1 MLGIKKLDRYIL
13 QKFLLIFVGAF
24 FICQFVFMMQF
35 TWRYV
40 DELIGKGLS
49 MEILAQFFWYMGLT
63 LVPQA
68 LPLAILLASL
78 ITFGNFGESFE
89 LTATKAAGVSLLRIM
104 RPLGI
109 VALLMTGV
117 SFYFQNSTSTEAQV
131 NLRTLLFSMK
141 QQSPAVEIPEG
152 VFYNGVPNIN
162 LFVQKKNA
170 ETGMLYQTII
180 YKTDQG
186 FEKAQIVLADSAR
199 LEMTADKLHLK
210 LDLWNGEQFQ
220 ALQSDGG
227 ANMLSN
233 NNGEP
238 YDRETFNYKQLLID
252 FDSNFNLMD
261 KELLTGMPQ
270 AKNMKQIE
278 HSVDS
283 MEHEL
288 DSVGRAY
295 YADLNRS
302 YYRIR
307 SLRRADSLQLAAI
320 LQGKVKRKSS
330 GQVTKIPTVASI
342 EANASNIEMEN
353 ARQLARSTVRSMQS
367 DLEWK
372 TMVVSDGDYNIRRH
386 WVEWHQKMTLS
397 LACIIFFFVG
407 APLGAI
413 IRKGGLGMPTVISVA
428 IFIFWYIINTS
439 SMKMARDGSINMAL
453 GMWIS
458 TLVIA
463 PFGIFITYKANR
475 DSVVFNLDAYRS
487 LLFRWLGIRTKR
499 HLVRKEVIIEDPR
512 MDLVPGWLDALRED
526 CRAYNQR
533 KQLLRAPNYVQT
545 FFRYEQ
551 DEAAKQIR
559 DRIESLVEELS
570 NSRDSKVLAL
580 LNEFPSIYAAAHT
593 SPFHSHRANVL
604 AGIFFPLGLI
614 LWFRIWRFRLRLLRD
629 LRITVRTCDQLDQV
643 ISGRREEVND
653 GMAPDAEQLASR
665 RFRKRMRR
673 VVKGAVV
680 VLFLALLA
688 TIVWNGWKR
697 QKHQRAKAQTEQANR
712 PGSNPNRTPYR
723 PTGHDRHSG
732 TPPNRSGCNSRKER
746 PKPIRPCGRRPTGP
760 RIRPGRRAYGGR
772 NVVRW
777 RHLPPNSTRFRTDNP
792 TPERHYPPDRVSN
805 PADSTSCP
813 P

>member
-320 LQGKVKRKSS
+320 LQGKVQRKSS
-330 GQVTKIPTVASI
+330 GQVTKVPTVASI

-593 SPFHSHRANVL
+593 SPFYSHRANVL

-629 LRITVRTCDQLDQV
+629 LRITVHTCDQLDQV

-653 GMAPDAEQLASR
+653 GMAPDTEQLASR

-673 VVKGAVV
+673 VVKGGVV

-712 PGSNPNRTPYR
+712 PGDSASSKGNSPS
-723 PTGHDRHSG
+723 DF
-732 TPPNRSGCNSRKER
+732 RSSS
-746 PKPIRPCGRRPTGP
+746 PMLP
-760 RIRPGRRAYGGR
+760 
-772 NVVRW
+772 VR
-777 RHLPPNSTRFRTDNP
+777 
-792 TPERHYPPDRVSN
+792 
-805 PADSTSCP
+805 
-813 P
+813 

>member
-89 LTATKAAGVSLLRIM
+89 LTATKAAGVSLLRVM

-330 GQVTKIPTVASI
+330 GQVTKVPTVASI

-533 KQLLRAPNYVQT
+533 KQLLHAPNYVQT

-593 SPFHSHRANVL
+593 SPFHSHRGNVL

-643 ISGRREEVND
+643 ISGRREDVND

-665 RFRKRMRR
+665 RVRKRMGR

-712 PGSNPNRTPYR
+712 PGDSA
-723 PTGHDRHSG
+723 SG
-732 TPPNRSGCNSRKER
+732 KGNSPSDFRS
-746 PKPIRPCGRRPTGP
+746 PLPMLP
-760 RIRPGRRAYGGR
+760 
-772 NVVRW
+772 VR
-777 RHLPPNSTRFRTDNP
+777 
-792 TPERHYPPDRVSN
+792 
-805 PADSTSCP
+805 
-813 P
+813 

>member
-330 GQVTKIPTVASI
+330 GQVTKVPTVASI

-439 SMKMARDGSINMAL
+439 SMKMARDGSINMAF

-533 KQLLRAPNYVQT
+533 KQLLHAPNYVQT

-653 GMAPDAEQLASR
+653 GMTPDAEQLASR
-665 RFRKRMRR
+665 RVRKRMRR
-673 VVKGAVV
+673 VVKGGVV

-712 PGSNPNRTPYR
+712 PGDSASSKGNSPS
-723 PTGHDRHSG
+723 DF
-732 TPPNRSGCNSRKER
+732 RSSS
-746 PKPIRPCGRRPTGP
+746 PMLP
-760 RIRPGRRAYGGR
+760 
-772 NVVRW
+772 VR
-777 RHLPPNSTRFRTDNP
+777 
-792 TPERHYPPDRVSN
+792 
-805 PADSTSCP
+805 
-813 P
+813 